1 MNANVEFDEI
11 RPYHDEELP
20 QVYEELI
27 ADAAFRQAVD
37 TVMPGVPFEVWSQKM
52 RACKT
57 KLEFQ
62 KTFCYGLLWK
72 LAKEATDGLT
82 LDHTALPADKSA
94 AYTYI
99 SNHRDIILDSGF
111 LSILLVDQGM
121 DTVEIAIGDNLL
133 VYPWIKKFVRVNKSF
148 IVLRALTMRQML
160 EASAR
165 MSRYMHYTI
174 SEKKQSIWIAQRE
187 GRAKDSNDRTQDS
200 VLKMLAIGGEGDV
213 IDRLMEMNIAPLAI
227 SYEYDP
233 CDFLKAQEF
242 QLKRDIEGYKKT
254 TADDLLNMQT
264 GLFGYKGRVHFQT
277 GACMNDELAK
287 MDRSLPKPELFAR
300 MSALID
306 KRIHASY
313 RMYPNNYVAHDLLEG
328 KEDFSD
334 HYTAEDKQRFTA
346 YIEQQLERISIPNK
360 DVVETLEGPL
370 LVLAGAGSG
379 KTRALTYRVANL
391 LEHGVPPWAIMA
403 ITFTNKAAKEMR
415 ERIEKLAGAGAED
428 IWVSTFHSGCA
439 KILRRDIEKLGYTRS
454 FTIYD
459 DDDQMSALKEI
470 LKKLNID
477 DKFLPPREIKGKI
490 SDAKNKLLGPQ
501 DWFSQSERDYR
512 SQLVYD
518 VYQAYEEKLKSS
530 NALDFDDLIVK
541 TLELFAQHP
550 PVLEA
555 YQRKI
560 RYIHVDEYQDTNY
573 AQYMLVRLLAAQR
586 RNLCVCRG

>member
-1 MNANVEFDEI
+1 
-11 RPYHDEELP
+11 
-20 QVYEELI
+20 
-27 ADAAFRQAVD
+27 
-37 TVMPGVPFEVWSQKM
+37 MPGVPFEVWSQKM

-82 LDHTALPADKSA
+82 LDHSALPDKSA
-94 AYTYI
+94 AYTYV

-148 IVLRALTMRQML
+148 IVQRALTMRQML

-360 DVVETLEGPL
+360 DVDFLRGKMLLMYANPL
-370 LVLAGAGSG
+370 
-379 KTRALTYRVANL
+379 
-391 LEHGVPPWAIMA
+391 
-403 ITFTNKAAKEMR
+403 
-415 ERIEKLAGAGAED
+415 
-428 IWVSTFHSGCA
+428 
-439 KILRRDIEKLGYTRS
+439 
-454 FTIYD
+454 
-459 DDDQMSALKEI
+459 
-470 LKKLNID
+470 
-477 DKFLPPREIKGKI
+477 
-490 SDAKNKLLGPQ
+490 KN
-501 DWFSQSERDYR
+501 Y
-512 SQLVYD
+512 
-518 VYQAYEEKLKSS
+518 
-530 NALDFDDLIVK
+530 
-541 TLELFAQHP
+541 
-550 PVLEA
+550 
-555 YQRKI
+555 
-560 RYIHVDEYQDTNY
+560 
-573 AQYMLVRLLAAQR
+573 LAAIKE
-586 RNLCVCRG
+586 

>member
-1 MNANVEFDEI
+1 M
-11 RPYHDEELP
+11 
-20 QVYEELI
+20 
-27 ADAAFRQAVD
+27 
-37 TVMPGVPFEVWSQKM
+37 
-52 RACKT
+52 
-57 KLEFQ
+57 
-62 KTFCYGLLWK
+62 
-72 LAKEATDGLT
+72 T

-264 GLFGYKGRVHFQT
+264 GLF
-277 GACMNDELAK
+277 
-287 MDRSLPKPELFAR
+287 AR

-360 DVVETLEGPL
+360 DVDFLRGKMLLMYANPL
-370 LVLAGAGSG
+370 
-379 KTRALTYRVANL
+379 
-391 LEHGVPPWAIMA
+391 
-403 ITFTNKAAKEMR
+403 
-415 ERIEKLAGAGAED
+415 
-428 IWVSTFHSGCA
+428 
-439 KILRRDIEKLGYTRS
+439 
-454 FTIYD
+454 
-459 DDDQMSALKEI
+459 
-470 LKKLNID
+470 
-477 DKFLPPREIKGKI
+477 
-490 SDAKNKLLGPQ
+490 KN
-501 DWFSQSERDYR
+501 Y
-512 SQLVYD
+512 
-518 VYQAYEEKLKSS
+518 
-530 NALDFDDLIVK
+530 
-541 TLELFAQHP
+541 
-550 PVLEA
+550 
-555 YQRKI
+555 
-560 RYIHVDEYQDTNY
+560 
-573 AQYMLVRLLAAQR
+573 LAAIKE
-586 RNLCVCRG
+586 